1 MTPDEAAVVL
11 RRAAELQAASQLR
24 EDDVLDASALV
35 RLGSELGL
43 SEEVVRTA
51 LQERHAGPGPGTG
64 ARRSVL
70 GVDAEV
76 LVQRQTSLTVEEALA
91 GTGRWLVGQCLQ
103 RQRIE
108 PGRTTWQ
115 PRRGLAAD
123 LQRGLDW
130 NGRLELKGVTAV
142 EVRAV
147 PDGAGSRV
155 SVALSLS
162 GSRTE
167 ALVWLMALPGGAI
180 AGGSVLFALLGA
192 PEALLG
198 LPAAGAVSGAGW
210 FGARATVQA
219 RRQKVA
225 DAVERALDELTLG

>member
-11 RRAAELQAASQLR
+11 RRAAEIQTASQLR
-24 EDDVLDASALV
+24 EDDVLDESALV

-43 SEEVVRTA
+43 SEDVVRTA
-51 LQERHAGPGPGTG
+51 LEERHAGPETPV
-64 ARRSVL
+64 RRTVL
-70 GVDAEV
+70 GLDAEV
-76 LVQRQTSLTVEEALA
+76 LVQRHISLPVDGALA
-91 GTGRWLVGQCLQ
+91 GTGRWLGGQCLQ

-108 PGRTTWQ
+108 PGRSTWQ

-142 EVRAV
+142 EVRAA

-167 ALVWLMALPGGAI
+167 ALVGFVALPGGAI
-180 AGGSVLFALLGA
+180 GGVSVLFALLGA

-198 LPAAGAVSGAGW
+198 LPAAGVVSGAGW

-219 RRQKVA
+219 RRRKVV
-225 DAVERALDELTLG
+225 DAVERVLDELTHG